1 MKYSLLDELKE
12 EYKNSLDS
20 KMSWAKSQVDLV
32 YKLILQY
39 VEREASVGNSFAT
52 ISLDIIQQH
61 LEETV
66 SKDDGYFIV
75 QSFISK
81 FESDGYYKV
90 FNKKRLSF
98 SLYGWD
104 VPWVFGLNSTNENRN
119 LYNSYRSAI
128 MDSDNSFE
136 KCRILFLEHIYSG
149 IKDCCINAKDSYTEN
164 LNFRVIFKDKYSDYV
179 SMSGADIGKLFNKI
193 RKDIEESGIEVN
205 MLTYNLIL
213 LGGWSKKDN

>member
-20 KMSWAKSQVDLV
+20 KMIWAKSQVDLA
-32 YKLILQY
+32 YNYILQY
-39 VEREASVGNSFAT
+39 IEKEASVGNSFAT
-52 ISLDIIQQH
+52 ISLDIIQQY
-61 LEETV
+61 LKETV

-104 VPWVFGLNSTNENRN
+104 VPWVFGLDSTNENRN

-136 KCRILFLEHIYSG
+136 KCRILFLEYIYSG

-179 SMSGADIGKLFNKI
+179 SMNGDDIGKLFNKI

-213 LGGWSKKDN
+213 LGGWSKKE

>member
-1 MKYSLLDELKE
+1 MKHNLLDELKE

-20 KMSWAKSQVDLV
+20 KMSWANSQVDLAHRF
-32 YKLILQY
+32 ILQY
-39 VEREASVGNSFAT
+39 IEKEASVGNSFAT

-104 VPWVFGLNSTNENRN
+104 VPWVTGLNSTNENRN

-149 IKDCCINAKDSYTEN
+149 IKDCCLNAKDSYTEN

-179 SMSGADIGKLFNKI
+179 SMDGTDIGKLFNKI

-205 MLTYNLIL
+205 MLTYSLVL
-213 LGGWSKKDN
+213 LSGWSKKE